1 MKRLIPLFIGA
12 ALLSLAPVGHAA
24 APKKNKPPT
33 SQPDKGKQQPAP
45 QPQPQP
51 QAKTAHTTSGAI
63 LSMSIN
69 RAGEITEIGLR
80 ISGSQ
85 NNEWIKG
92 CGAKSA
98 DHPLLNE
105 AFLSGRL
112 VHVQVEADDCF
123 SSVLIPKP

>member
-1 MKRLIPLFIGA
+1 MKRLIPLFVGV

-24 APKKNKPPT
+24 PKKKKKPPT
-33 SQPDKGKQQPAP
+33 TQPDKGKQQPAP
-45 QPQPQP
+45 KPQPQP
-51 QAKTAHTTSGAI
+51 QSKTPHTTPGVI

-69 RAGEITEIGLR
+69 KAGEITEIGLR

-98 DHPLLNE
+98 EHPLLNE
-105 AFLSGRL
+105 AFLAGRL
-112 VHVQVEADDCF
+112 IYVDVDASDCF
-123 SSVLIPKP
+123 KSVLVPKP